1 MSNFRLRR
9 LQSDY
14 DAVKRLVHL
23 HPKIEV
29 EGVSGNPPDRYR
41 LVMRVRSLREQGERV
56 DLAREH
62 RLEITL
68 PKGYPRDAPVCRML
82 MPVFHP
88 NIAPHTV
95 CIGDHWSAAERLDE
109 MIQRVGEM
117 LGFQSY
123 NVQSPLNGQAA
134 RWVEEHMHRLPIE
147 KEEFFIDLSRAV
159 HRDVK
164 TASQDQCSNCGA
176 KDKPLEPCGTGH
188 VLCGDCVAHCKVCGS
203 VLCLACGST
212 SCKACAQ
219 AALAATAPTAA
230 RVQAPVNPSGPTRPT
245 GPTGPGAATGATA
258 TATSTA
264 TSVSAVPAKAAP
276 EAAAAQHQGWV
287 CSNCGTRDTKA
298 VQCRQKHILCSN
310 CMIRCQTCGQGLC
323 MMCGQYP
330 CQACA

>member
-14 DAVKRLVHL
+14 EAVKRLVNL

-82 MPVFHP
+82 TPVFHP

-117 LGFQSY
+117 LGFQSH

-147 KEEFFIDLSRAV
+147 KEEFFIDLSTIE
-159 HRDVK
+159 HRDVNS
-164 TASQDQCSNCGA
+164 ARQDQCSNCGA

-188 VLCGDCVAHCKVCGS
+188 VLCGDCVAHCKVCGTI
-203 VLCLACGST
+203 VCLTCGST

-219 AALAATAPTAA
+219 DALAATAAP
-230 RVQAPVNPSGPTRPT
+230 RVQTPVNAGGP
-245 GPTGPGAATGATA
+245 ATGDAA
-258 TATSTA
+258 PAA
-264 TSVSAVPAKAAP
+264 AAAAVPAKAAP
-276 EAAAAQHQGWV
+276 AAAQPQQRQQHLGWV

-310 CMIRCQTCGQGLC
+310 CMIRCQTCGRGLC
-323 MMCGQYP
+323 MMCGDYP

>member
-14 DAVKRLVHL
+14 EAVKRLVHL

-41 LVMRVRSLREQGERV
+41 LVIKVRSLREQGERI

-82 MPVFHP
+82 TPVFHP

-123 NVQSPLNGQAA
+123 NVKSPLNGQAA
-134 RWVEEHMHRLPIE
+134 RWVEEHLHRLPIE
-147 KEEFFIDLSRAV
+147 KEEFFVDLSSAEHDR
-159 HRDVK
+159 RDVK
-164 TASQDQCSNCGA
+164 SSDECSNCGA
-176 KDKPLEPCGTGH
+176 GEKPLEACAAGH
-188 VLCGDCVAHCKVCGS
+188 ALCDDCVAHCKVCGS
-203 VLCLACGST
+203 VLCLTCGAT
-212 SCKACAQ
+212 GCNACAQ
-219 AALAATAPTAA
+219 RAHAAAAPRVAPPSPTPSASGAPAASPSTTAQSAAVASRSAPAAAPTA
-230 RVQAPVNPSGPTRPT
+230 R
-245 GPTGPGAATGATA
+245 AA
-258 TATSTA
+258 STA
-264 TSVSAVPAKAAP
+264 RTARPATHP
-276 EAAAAQHQGWV
+276 GWE

-298 VQCRQKHILCSN
+298 VQCRKKHILCSN
-310 CMIRCQTCGQGLC
+310 CMVRCRKCGRGLC
-323 MMCGQYP
+323 VMCGQYP

>member
-14 DAVKRLVHL
+14 EAVKRLVHL

-29 EGVSGNPPDRYR
+29 EGMSGNPPDRYR
-41 LVMRVRSLREQGERV
+41 LVMRVRSLREQGERI

-82 MPVFHP
+82 TPVFHP

-123 NVQSPLNGQAA
+123 NVKSPLNGQAA

-147 KEEFFIDLSRAV
+147 KEEFFIDLSTSE
-159 HRDVK
+159 HRGLK
-164 TASQDQCSNCGA
+164 TEQDNKCSNCSA
-176 KDKPLEPCGTGH
+176 EETALEPCGEGH

-203 VLCLACGST
+203 ILCLTCGT
-212 SCKACAQ
+212 SSCSACAQ
-219 AALAATAPTAA
+219 AALAATAP
-230 RVQAPVNPSGPTRPT
+230 
-245 GPTGPGAATGATA
+245 AATPSVHTPVATA

-264 TSVSAVPAKAAP
+264 ARATATPATAAP
-276 EAAAAQHQGWV
+276 VQPSPARPAQQAPAAQHQGWV

-298 VQCRQKHILCSN
+298 VQCREKHILCSN
-310 CMIRCQTCGQGLC
+310 CMVRCPSCGRGLC
-323 MMCGQYP
+323 VVCGQYP

>member
-14 DAVKRLVHL
+14 EAVKRLVNL

-82 MPVFHP
+82 TPVFHP

-147 KEEFFIDLSRAV
+147 KEEFFIDLSSAA
-159 HRDVK
+159 HRDLD
-164 TASQDQCSNCGA
+164 TADRAQCSNCGA
-176 KDKPLEPCGTGH
+176 KDKPLEPCETGH
-188 VLCGDCVAHCKVCGS
+188 VLCGDCVAHCKVCGA
-203 VLCLACGST
+203 VVCLTCGST
-212 SCKACAQ
+212 SCTACAR
-219 AALAATAPTAA
+219 AALAATAP
-230 RVQAPVNPSGPTRPT
+230 RVQTP
-245 GPTGPGAATGATA
+245 ATP
-258 TATSTA
+258 
-264 TSVSAVPAKAAP
+264 AVAAP
-276 EAAAAQHQGWV
+276 AQQPQHQGWV

-310 CMIRCQTCGQGLC
+310 CMVRCQTCGRGLC